1 MSFIKCSDTKFQE
14 DTFYILTSNKKPT
27 LPKNS
32 KADILEDILTLP
44 NTKIPEFEFFKES
57 QKNIYYMLDGAKTTD
72 FTILNNVQQKNSEE
86 ESENAIIPQ
95 LGFPSEAKKD
105 NEIEIIKKEK
115 ELKESENINLKTEIQ
130 KISEERDDLKMEIS
144 ELKGDNS
151 RMQEEIQ
158 KITIEYMEIQKFIE
172 NGREKKNVAPI
183 RESQFS
189 TKTKNKEKIVETT
202 TKKSNDKNFQ
212 ESKKYYTPR
221 GNNQKKIVLPQNDD
235 TKYKTSEK
243 FGQKTRKNE
252 LEKINTDSQKKNLLV
267 QNEEQTRE
275 KVRPLPLEKP
285 QKSPE
290 RLKTPEKTVQNNNN
304 IKKQDKFEDNINSD
318 ENENSREE
326 SESEESMLKE
336 ENPRPFP
343 GKFAL
348 KKFNSLIH

>member
-44 NTKIPEFEFFKES
+44 NIKIPEFEFFKES
-57 QKNIYYMLDGAKTTD
+57 QKNIYYLLDGAKTTD
-72 FTILNNVQQKNSEE
+72 FTILNNVQQKTSEE
-86 ESENAIIPQ
+86 ESENVINSI
-95 LGFPSEAKKD
+95 GFSSEAKKD
-105 NEIEIIKKEK
+105 NNDIEIIKKEK
-115 ELKESENINLKTEIQ
+115 ELKETENINLKNEIQ
-130 KISEERDDLKMEIS
+130 KISEERDDLKMEIN

-158 KITIEYMEIQKFIE
+158 KLSIEYLEIQKSIE

-183 RESQFS
+183 KESQFS
-189 TKTKNKEKIVETT
+189 TKTKNKEKTMETT
-202 TKKSNDKNFQ
+202 TKKSNDKNLL

-221 GNNQKKIVLPQNDD
+221 GNNQKKIVLPQNDEP
-235 TKYKTSEK
+235 KSRTSEK
-243 FGQKTRKNE
+243 FGLKTRKNE
-252 LEKINTDSQKKNLLV
+252 LEKNNTPQDSQKRNLLV
-267 QNEEQTRE
+267 QNEEFTRE

-290 RLKTPEKTVQNNNN
+290 RLKTPEKIVENNV
-304 IKKQDKFEDNINSD
+304 KKQDKFEDNIIS
-318 ENENSREE
+318 NENSREE

-336 ENPRPFP
+336 EDPRPFP